1 MRMKLE
7 VLLFKKVFVWVLG
20 VALFV
25 AAIGTFFF
33 GALVADD
40 ISGKKRFGALSA
52 VAGNIAQVPE
62 TVLYLL
68 TADHPILALNADR
81 FADRAGWRAPEGADR
96 VPGYLLLSRYNGT
109 DNRHAVELVRL
120 ADQQVLHIWQPDAD
134 SMLEGVAHTS
144 KVASHN
150 RWNTPLY
157 RAIHPV
163 STVFHHSTQPN
174 GDGTYWIPTTN
185 EPSSLQAGADFI
197 DDAATLV
204 NDQGEILES
213 HSIAQA
219 MIDNGLMHLIFTAG
233 GYNKDPIHLNDIE
246 PVFEDGP
253 YWKAGDL
260 LLSMRPTSMIML
272 YRPSTREVIWY
283 KQGPWMAQHDVD
295 IVNDHTISVFSNNAF
310 DRGLGGYVDGVSEVL
325 HYDFATDAVSSP
337 FRQAMEE
344 HDVFTLSEGLTD
356 AVSEDV
362 IMVEEENSGRI
373 LFVNQTGELL
383 VEFVNRAENGHTYR
397 LGWSRYL
404 SQADGDALADA
415 LAQSECSTQKLA
427 MR

>member
-1 MRMKLE
+1 MMR
-7 VLLFKKVFVWVLG
+7 
-20 VALFV
+20 
-25 AAIGTFFF
+25 
-33 GALVADD
+33 
-40 ISGKKRFGALSA
+40 R
-52 VAGNIAQVPE
+52 P
-62 TVLYLL
+62 
-68 TADHPILALNADR
+68 
-81 FADRAGWRAPEGADR
+81 
-96 VPGYLLLSRYNGT
+96 
-109 DNRHAVELVRL
+109 
-120 ADQQVLHIWQPDAD
+120 
-134 SMLEGVAHTS
+134 
-144 KVASHN
+144 
-150 RWNTPLY
+150 
-157 RAIHPV
+157 
-163 STVFHHSTQPN
+163 
-174 GDGTYWIPTTN
+174 
-185 EPSSLQAGADFI
+185 
-197 DDAATLV
+197 
-204 NDQGEILES
+204 
-213 HSIAQA
+213 
-219 MIDNGLMHLIFTAG
+219 
-233 GYNKDPIHLNDIE
+233 DIE